1 MANTLIPDAL
11 PLGPATQLWAAQ
23 TESRVTLPG
32 RDDAFAVPSGQGV
45 TLQEVIVDQ
54 PSAGAAIYRFRF
66 LAPAIARIGGTM
78 DFEGSV
84 GDMQHLCAGYAV
96 QQIMAPLPAASQV
109 IIAFSDMP
117 LPFGETN
124 PEATQFFMA
133 FSLVD
138 GLCVL
143 EPY

>member
-1 MANTLIPDAL
+1 MTDSVIRV
-11 PLGPATQLWAAQ
+11 QAQ
-23 TESRVTLPG
+23 GRVTLPG
-32 RDDAFAVPSGQGV
+32 SDAAFVVPSGQAV

-54 PSAGAAIYRFRF
+54 PTQDTAIYRFRF
-66 LAPAIARIGGTM
+66 LAPAIARDGGTM
-78 DFEGSV
+78 DFEGSIA
-84 GDMQHLCAGYAV
+84 DMKQLCDTYAV
-96 QQIMAPLPAASQV
+96 QQIMPPMPLASQV
-109 IIAFSDMP
+109 IIAFSDMV

-138 GLCVL
+138 GACVL

>member
-1 MANTLIPDAL
+1 MTDSV
-11 PLGPATQLWAAQ
+11 THVQAQ
-23 TESRVTLPG
+23 GRVILPG
-32 RDDAFAVPSGQGV
+32 GDAAFAVPSGQVV

-54 PSAGAAIYRFRF
+54 PTESSAIYRFRF
-66 LAPAIARIGGTM
+66 LAPAIARDGGTM
-78 DFEGSV
+78 DFEGSIA
-84 GDMQHLCAGYAV
+84 DMKQLCDTYAV
-96 QQIMAPLPAASQV
+96 QQIMLPMPLASQV
-109 IIAFSDMP
+109 IIAFSDIV

-138 GLCVL
+138 GACVL